1 MSASDKPTIIIVG
14 AGLGGLM
21 LGALLEKAGIP
32 YTIFERAHTVKPL
45 GSAMAVGPAILPIF
59 QQLGIYEEILAISK
73 PFYHVYN
80 YLETE
85 DGLYTIKPKY
95 FGVVEEL
102 SGYGYNVI
110 ARPKLYELMLKQVPA
125 HKIHFGSRVL
135 DITEKGDKITVHFA
149 ENETFDGDIVV
160 GADGAYSAVRQRMFD
175 SLKQKGVLPKPD
187 QEDLPF
193 DSICLIGQ
201 TKVLDPKAF
210 PVVALPYGHFTQIVG
225 NGRPYSWHTFATAQN
240 TMCFMVMQHL
250 PRTMS
255 KAAMEERARDSKNS
269 EWTFHPI
276 EAMMN
281 ETRQFPISIGDGKVG
296 TLGDLYDL
304 TSKEYMSKV
313 MLEDKVFKTWYHGR
327 SVLLGD
333 ACHKLSPAGGHGA
346 VTAMHDAVALANLLY
361 SMPTKTPEDIT
372 KLFQEYREERYPA
385 VMESYH
391 TSKQLAKT
399 ALQGIIGKIFF
410 YIVVYMP
417 YFLWKYVMSTT
428 VKYRP
433 QAAFLQ
439 RIPLMGTVVPVVS
452 PSEEKARAVREQREQ
467 KQKSE

>member
-85 DGLYTIKPKY
+85 DGLYTVKPKY

-135 DITEKGDKITVHFA
+135 DITEAIKSPFTSPKTNPLRAILLSVPM
-149 ENETFDGDIVV
+149 EPIVQSV
-160 GADGAYSAVRQRMFD
+160 S
-175 SLKQKGVLPKPD
+175 GVLPKPD

-201 TKVLDPKAF
+201 TKVLDPEAF

-276 EAMMN
+276 EAMMS